1 VFRKTGEFV
10 KTIGSEGTGPGELK
24 YPYDVAFGPKRDL
37 YVVERGN
44 HRVQKFSAAG
54 VSLGVWGGPGR
65 KPGQFA
71 DPWALVVD
79 KRDCVH
85 VIDTENHRVQ
95 RIKF

>member
-1 VFRKTGEFV
+1 
-10 KTIGSEGTGPGELK
+10 
-24 YPYDVAFGPKRDL
+24 
-37 YVVERGN
+37 
-44 HRVQKFSAAG
+44 
-54 VSLGVWGGPGR
+54 VWGGPGR

-79 KRDCVH
+79 RKGRVH